1 MDLNATALFVAAVQT
16 GSLSAAAARLD
27 VPLPTLSRRIR
38 QLEQELAVQLMERS
52 ARGIQPTDA
61 GMRLYEHANRG
72 VELLKEA
79 EEAVRSDQIQLKGRL
94 RLSIPPAMESWWD
107 LLRDFQAKYRDIRLA
122 IYATERRIDLIA
134 DGVDVVLRIGAIA
147 DESMVARPVA
157 SYRHVLVASPKLI
170 KRLGNPKSVDDL
182 HRFPCAVWA
191 SGPGARSEWWLG
203 ERTFE
208 PAAVIAANDY
218 QQLRRCALA
227 GDALTELPPFLAR
240 RDLASGK
247 LVPVLARYPLPE
259 QTIQLLY
266 PSHRH
271 PSSLVRAYIEFCK
284 QHAARFIAG
293 HSTIEPP
300 PAG

>member
-1 MDLNATALFVAAVQT
+1 MDLNATALFVAAVQA

-27 VPLPTLSRRIR
+27 IPLPTLSRRIR
-38 QLEQELAVQLMERS
+38 QLEQELAVQLIERS
-52 ARGIQPTDA
+52 VRGIQPTDA

-134 DGVDVVLRIGAIA
+134 DGVDVVLRIGTIA

-170 KRLGNPKSVDDL
+170 KRFGNPKSVDDL

-203 ERTFE
+203 EQTFE

-218 QQLRRCALA
+218 LQLRRCALA

-247 LVPVLARYPLPE
+247 LVPVLARHPLPE

-300 PAG
+300 PAS

>member
-27 VPLPTLSRRIR
+27 IPLPTLSRRIR

-52 ARGIQPTDA
+52 VRGIQPTDA

-72 VELLKEA
+72 VELLEEA
-79 EEAVRSDQIQLKGRL
+79 EEAVRSDQAQLKGRL
-94 RLSIPPAMESWWD
+94 RLSIPPAMEPWWD
-107 LLRDFQAKYRDIRLA
+107 LLRGFQAKYRDIRLA

-134 DGVDVVLRIGAIA
+134 DGVDVALRIGAIA
-147 DESMVARPVA
+147 DESMVARPVV

-170 KRLGNPKSVDDL
+170 KRLGNPTSVDDL
-182 HRFPCAVWA
+182 HRFPCAAWA

-247 LVPVLARYPLPE
+247 LVAVLAQYPLPE

-266 PSHRH
+266 PSHRY
-271 PSSLVRAYIEFCK
+271 PSSLIRAYIEFCK

-293 HSTIEPP
+293 HSTIEPL

>member
-1 MDLNATALFVAAVQT
+1 MDLNSASLFVAAVQT

-38 QLEQELAVQLMERS
+38 QLERELAVHLLERS

-61 GMRLYEHANRG
+61 GMRLYEHASRG
-72 VELLKEA
+72 VELLAEA
-79 EEAVRSDQIQLKGRL
+79 EEAVRSDQTQLKGRL
-94 RLSIPPAMESWWD
+94 RLSLPPAMEPWWD
-107 LLRDFQAKYRDIRLA
+107 LLRDFQAQYPEIRLA
-122 IYATERRIDLIA
+122 IYATERRIDLIQ
-134 DGVDVVLRIGAIA
+134 DGVDVALRIGAIV

-157 SYRHVLVASPKLI
+157 SYRHVLVASPKLLA
-170 KRLGNPKSVDDL
+170 KFGKPRRVDDL
-182 HRFPCAVWA
+182 RRFPCAVWA
-191 SGPGARSEWWLG
+191 SGPGARSEWRLG
-203 ERTFE
+203 ERVFE

-240 RDLASGK
+240 QDLASGA
-247 LVPVLARYPLPE
+247 LVGMLARHPLPD
-259 QTIQLLY
+259 QTIHLLY

-284 QHAARFIAG
+284 QHAVRCITG
-293 HSTIEPP
+293 HVRPRPS
-300 PAG
+300 G